1 MFLLIDTS
9 QREQIRIALVRQGQE
24 ILDEQVLKIK
34 QAHSE
39 KLLPLIE
46 KILVRNK
53 LALKRLKGLYVARG
67 PGSFTGVRVGV
78 ATANALAYALNI
90 PVKGVKCKEGTD
102 FVKLAFQGPRGD
114 KFLGSTIPYYS
125 EAGTPNTKAG
135 NGISWS
141 IP

>member
-1 MFLLIDTS
+1 MMFLLIDTS
-9 QREQIRIALVRQGQE
+9 KKEQIRIALAKRGQE
-24 ILDEQVLKIK
+24 ILDEQALKIK

-39 KLLPLIE
+39 KLLPLVE

-53 LALKRLKGLYVARG
+53 LALKRLKGFYVARG

-102 FVKLAFQGPRGD
+102 FVKQVFQGPEKR
-114 KFLGSTIPYYS
+114 
-125 EAGTPNTKAG
+125 
-135 NGISWS
+135 
-141 IP
+141 